1 MGIIRRRGRRR
12 YAGRAETGLRP
23 YLLRPSRLYSSTSHG
38 ISIEPYRNG
47 LTVSEPL
54 SDATQAIALL
64 CGVFGPDRAI
74 KPLSQGEYTKLSAW
88 LVSSNL
94 HPEDLLKKE
103 IADSV
108 PITTGI
114 ETERLQNL
122 LGRGVQLGFAVE
134 EWQRNG
140 IWVVSQSDTDY
151 PARYIE
157 HLEHK
162 APPLLFGVG
171 NRELLCGGGVAIVG
185 SRNVDYEGG
194 EFTRVVAELCAN
206 NNMPVVSGGARG
218 VDQFAATAA
227 LEASGVSINI
237 LADNLLKK
245 SLERN
250 ARNAI
255 ADGRLLLISPFHP
268 NAHFT
273 VGTAMARNKLIY
285 ALADYGLIVSCDHM
299 KGGTW
304 SGAADELKRTNALP
318 VFVRTGSNTPPG
330 NSKLLKLGAVAW
342 PENVSQDSLN
352 QQLKELTPAKANTPS
367 QQNLTLFDLPQKD
380 QKQTS

>member
-1 MGIIRRRGRRR
+1 M
-12 YAGRAETGLRP
+12 
-23 YLLRPSRLYSSTSHG
+23 
-38 ISIEPYRNG
+38 
-47 LTVSEPL
+47 SESL

-64 CGVFGPDRAI
+64 CGVFGPDRAV
-74 KPLSQGEYTKLSAW
+74 KPLSQGEYNKLCVW
-88 LVSSNL
+88 LASSNL
-94 HPEDLLKKE
+94 PPEDLLKKDV
-103 IADSV
+103 ADSV
-108 PITTGI
+108 PVSTGI
-114 ETERLQNL
+114 ETERLENL

-140 IWVVSQSDTDY
+140 IWVVSQSDLDY

-162 APPLLFGVG
+162 APPLLFGAG
-171 NRELLCGGGVAIVG
+171 TRELLCGGGVAIVG
-185 SRNVDYEGG
+185 SRNVDYEGE
-194 EFTRVVAELCAN
+194 EFTRAVAELCAD

-218 VDQFAATAA
+218 VDQFAAVAA
-227 LEASGVSINI
+227 LEAGGVSINI

-268 NAHFT
+268 KAHFT
-273 VGTAMARNKLIY
+273 VGTAMSRNKLIY
-285 ALADYGLIVSCDHM
+285 AMADFGLVVSCEHN

-304 SGAADELKRTNALP
+304 AGATDELKRTNALP
-318 VFVRTGSNTPPG
+318 IFVRTGSNTPPG

-342 PENVSQDSLN
+342 PEPVSSDGLK
-352 QQLKELTPAKANTPS
+352 QQLNEIVTSKCKKPS
-367 QQNLTLFDLPQKD
+367 QRKLSLFDLPQKD